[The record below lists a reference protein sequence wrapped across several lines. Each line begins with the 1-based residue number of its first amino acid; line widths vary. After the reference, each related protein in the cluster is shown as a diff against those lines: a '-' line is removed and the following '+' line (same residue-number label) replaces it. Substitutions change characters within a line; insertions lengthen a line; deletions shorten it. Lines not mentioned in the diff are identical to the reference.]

1 MKARKLRAHRSAV
14 FGQAVSSLGGLAGVF
29 ALGIVTTTASAQ
41 AMYRIKPLGY
51 LGGCISAPI
60 ANGFNDKGQVTG
72 EACNANG
79 DWHAFLWRNDGTPMV
94 DLGPAEVGSSSI
106 GYAINASGLVAG
118 TATDSTGTYGFVSSG
133 NGAPPRKI
141 VNTLGGVNTYARD
154 VNDSGQVTGSAHMGN
169 GFSHPFVWKAGSP
182 MLDLGALDD
191 EGYPDAGGR
200 AINASGQV
208 AGTAGDQTG
217 GFRAF
222 IWKNDGTPLLD
233 LGSLGGYRTSAC
245 CINASGQ
252 VAGNSSVSSAAHP
265 HAFLWRNDGTRMLD
279 LGTLARGS
287 LSGANAL
294 NDAGQV
300 AGWSYTYFYKRPHG
314 FVWLND
320 GTPMKDLG
328 TFGGTTSNAADIN
341 ASGQVTGS
349 AKLTGDT
356 VEHAFLW
363 RNDGTRIQD
372 LNKLIDPLD
381 PLRSYVT
388 LTNGRFINASG
399 DILAQGTDKRK
410 GDGLFLLKG
419 TVLTLSPRS
428 IAFGEQKVSTTSA
441 ARLVTVTNTSA
452 AAVPITSVALAGPGA
467 GQFAYINGCGSSL
480 AGKAQCVIKVT
491 FRPTSK
497 GSKTATLNVN
507 GGGGGLR
514 SVRLSGTGV

>member
-1 MKARKLRAHRSAV
+1 MKAGKPRSLRNAV
-14 FGQAVSSLGGLAGVF
+14 FGHAASPLGAVVGVLGLSL
-29 ALGIVTTTASAQ
+29 VTTTASAQ

-79 DWHAFLWRNDGTPMV
+79 DWHAFVWKNDGTPMV

-106 GYAINASGLVAG
+106 GYAINAFGLVAG

-133 NGAPPRKI
+133 NGAPPKKI
-141 VNTLGGVNTYARD
+141 VNTLGGADTFARD
-154 VNDSGQVTGSAHMGN
+154 VNDSGQVTGSARLDAGY
-169 GFSHPFVWKAGSP
+169 SHAFVWKAGTP
-182 MLDLGALDD
+182 MLDLGALDN

-200 AINASGQV
+200 AINNAGQV
-208 AGTAGDQTG
+208 AGTAGDLTG

-233 LGSLGGYRTSAC
+233 LGSLGGYRTFAC

-265 HAFLWRNDGTRMLD
+265 HAFLWRNNGTRMVD

-294 NDAGQV
+294 NDSGQV

-328 TFGGTTSNAADIN
+328 TLGGTTSNAADIN

-356 VEHAFLW
+356 VEHAFIW
-363 RNDGTRIQD
+363 RNDGTKIQD

-381 PLRSYVT
+381 PLRGYVT
-388 LTNGRFINASG
+388 LTGGRFINASG
-399 DILAQGTDKRK
+399 DILATGTDKRK

-428 IAFGEQKVSTTSA
+428 IAFGEQKVGTTSTV
-441 ARLVTVTNTSA
+441 RLVTVTNTSA
-452 AAVPITSVALAGPGA
+452 DSVPITSVALAGTGA
-467 GQFAYINGCGSSL
+467 GQFAFTNGCGKSL
-480 AGKAQCVIKVT
+480 AGKSQCVIKLT